1 MNFQYFFFATYPG
14 CFLQVL
20 PFALLT
26 GIVYLIIQ
34 HHKRSAMPLSRR
46 VFGALFVSYMTGLVC
61 LVLALDVIGHI
72 WYRLLYPLE
81 DDGFVIRMFVWD
93 CNFVPDLLN
102 KGIICYTVLHKIR
115 RSFNRW
121 IWERTAICCFWQTT
135 AMMYPTG
142 VGQTCSSRFHRKLCR
157 FFMRRPFSQADMAG

>member
-20 PFALLT
+20 PFTLLT

-72 WYRLLYPLE
+72 WCRLLYPLE

-93 CNFVPDLLN
+93 CNFVPDLLS
-102 KGIICYTVLHKIR
+102 KGIICYTVLHKR
-115 RSFNRW
+115 GKAND
-121 IWERTAICCFWQTT
+121 
-135 AMMYPTG
+135 
-142 VGQTCSSRFHRKLCR
+142 LCR
-157 FFMRRPFSQADMAG
+157 CDSETAQ